1 MADTIHSVFCLVT
14 LSGAMALVFVNVV
27 RSYNLLGLIPWFL
40 FLVQQVFLKSGKN
53 ALLLRKQW

>member
-14 LSGAMALVFVNVV
+14 LSGAIALVFVNVV

-40 FLVQQVFLKSGKN
+40 FLVQQVFF
-53 ALLLRKQW
+53 